1 MPNKCF
7 LLSNCVLVSLP
18 QICYT
23 HLKPEFLFA
32 WCLPMEQHSKTLS
45 PSRQNAAGKL
55 AALGALLL
63 AVFLFSFCIGRYGV
77 PLNQVVRVLLY
88 RLGAA
93 LGGLLDRLPGVD
105 VGPLF
110 PLEVTWTGQMETVV
124 MQIRLPRI
132 IMACLVGCCL
142 AAAGSTYQGIF
153 QNSMASPD
161 ILGASSGAAFGAA
174 LAILLGG
181 RSQAVTASAFF
192 FSILTVALVYLLAA
206 RAPGKR
212 VLNLVLAGIMVSSLF
227 TSATSYIKLVADPT
241 NQLPEI
247 TYWLMGSLSATKTAD
262 VAYVIFPMALGLVPL
277 FLLRWR
283 INLLTLG
290 DEEARTMGIHTNRLR
305 LILALCATLVTAAS
319 ISVSGM
325 IGWVGL
331 VVPHLGR
338 RLVGNDYRALM
349 PASMLFGAVFLLAVD
364 NVSRNLLATEIPI
377 GILTAFI
384 GAPFF
389 LYLMMRK
396 GGFR

>member
-1 MPNKCF
+1 MNREPKR
-7 LLSNCVLVSLP
+7 VP
-18 QICYT
+18 
-23 HLKPEFLFA
+23 PPRRA
-32 WCLPMEQHSKTLS
+32 
-45 PSRQNAAGKL
+45 AAGQL
-55 AALGALLL
+55 AALGGLLA
-63 AVFLFSFCIGRYGV
+63 AVFLLSFCLGRYGV
-77 PLNQVVRVLLY
+77 ALDQVARILLY

-93 LGGLLDRLPGVD
+93 LGALLDRLPGVEL
-105 VGPLF
+105 GPLF
-110 PLEVTWTGQMETVV
+110 PLEQTWTEQMETVV
-124 MQIRLPRI
+124 IQIRLPRI
-132 IMACLVGCCL
+132 AMACLVGCCL
-142 AAAGSTYQGIF
+142 SAAGSTYQGIF
-153 QNSMASPD
+153 QNPMASPD

-181 RSQAVTASAFF
+181 GSRTVTLSAFF
-192 FSILTVALVYLLAA
+192 FSLLTVALVYLLGS

-227 TSATSYIKLVADPT
+227 TSATSYIKLVADPS

-247 TYWLMGSLSATKTAD
+247 TYWLMGSLSATRLSD
-262 VAYVIFPMALGLVPL
+262 VAYVVFPMALGLIPL
-277 FLLRWR
+277 LLLRWR

-290 DEEARTMGIHTNRLR
+290 DEEAKTMGIHTNRLR

-319 ISVSGM
+319 IAVSGM

-338 RLVGNDYRALM
+338 RLVGNDYRVLM